1 MNTPI
6 SIHDRTWHRSGYAF
20 ILVFSLMTIGV
31 VLTGYFYYL
40 NYERNFRA
48 EVESKLSSIAELKV
62 GELVLWRKERL
73 GDGAVLFRNITFSAL
88 VRRFLEKPGD
98 VDAQRQLQDWMGKY
112 LVAYHYTQVY
122 LVDTQGKK
130 RMSVPQLPE
139 SYVSS
144 VTRDVTEILRSGQ
157 VGIEDFH
164 RNTPDGTVHLAVV
177 VPVFDDLDDG
187 RPLGVLSL
195 HIDPKIYLYSFISY
209 WPSPSQTGE
218 TLFVRRDGDDVLF
231 LNELRFRED
240 APLNL
245 RIPLTKT
252 EVPAVRAA
260 HEHHRSV
267 RAGKRTV
274 VADGR
279 VCRFSDLRL
288 RRRHGFHLAAEG
300 RALSGN
306 G

>member
-1 MNTPI
+1 MPK
-6 SIHDRTWHRSGYAF
+6 
-20 ILVFSLMTIGV
+20 VPSL
-31 VLTGYFYYL
+31 L
-40 NYERNFRA
+40 
-48 EVESKLSSIAELKV
+48 SKELKV

-73 GDGAVLFRNITFSAL
+73 GNGAVLFRNITFSAL

-187 RPLGVLSL
+187 RLLGGVGGRRPGQQVLCRAACA
-195 HIDPKIYLYSFISY
+195 
-209 WPSPSQTGE
+209 TGE
-218 TLFVRRDGDDVLF
+218 NMTYHARPRY
-231 LNELRFRED
+231 
-240 APLNL
+240 
-245 RIPLTKT
+245 
-252 EVPAVRAA
+252 
-260 HEHHRSV
+260 
-267 RAGKRTV
+267 
-274 VADGR
+274 
-279 VCRFSDLRL
+279 
-288 RRRHGFHLAAEG
+288 
-300 RALSGN
+300 
-306 G
+306 